1 MHSYIE
7 KKGGKRMSK
16 MPKATLSGSISDN
29 FFKTFLNTYFLFI

>member
-7 KKGGKRMSK
+7 IKGGKRMSK

-29 FFKTFLNTYFLFI
+29 FLKTFLYTYFLFI